1 MSHKRC
7 QERHPTK
14 FATMSKNGL
23 SYFTHGES
31 PKPWTAQNALTW
43 KGNQFIQ
50 HYHMLH
56 FQNFLSYLYC
66 GCNEMTMIMEIIM
79 TTKTRILPLSQK
91 MTAGSLYS
99 EIDNRE
105 ICTSIHTLVFLL
117 ELTEDNTRPAKSPQ
131 TRSCQIR
138 PCNGRQRMVLF
149 ASAVGPICCKLQI
162 VTSTEWHTMSW
173 KILITQWQNLF
184 WYGTLQWTK
193 DLWK

>member
-91 MTAGSLYS
+91 WQQALSIQKLTTEKSAPVSTHLFFYWNWQKTIHVPRSRHKHAAVKFAHVTAA
-99 EIDNRE
+99 RE
-105 ICTSIHTLVFLL
+105 RYCLLLLLVQYAA
-117 ELTEDNTRPAKSPQ
+117 NYR
-131 TRSCQIR
+131 
-138 PCNGRQRMVLF
+138 
-149 ASAVGPICCKLQI
+149 
-162 VTSTEWHTMSW
+162 
-173 KILITQWQNLF
+173 
-184 WYGTLQWTK
+184 
-193 DLWK
+193 